1 MNFAER
7 RLEEQDQ
14 RRSRMLDAAQR
25 LFSVQGIEGTSM
37 DAVAAEAGFTKR
49 TLYQYFASKE
59 ALVAE
64 LTLRGQTLL
73 NLLTE
78 DFLERA
84 STGLARAKACGQAF
98 FAFQKEHGPL
108 LGIMQRARSMNRAS
122 APAEIV
128 SRIVQADDRNFAYL
142 QSAIEEGIRDG
153 SVRADLSP
161 FSTALLVKSL
171 SVGLVETVKQIKD
184 FAPGGFPFERESFLS
199 EALEFLGAA
208 LSSGPRERGKGK
220 PKERT

>member
-1 MNFAER
+1 MGSAER
-7 RLEEQDQ
+7 KIEEQDQ

-25 LFSVQGIEGTSM
+25 LFAVQGIEGTSM

-64 LTLRGQTLL
+64 LTLRGQILL

-78 DFLERA
+78 EYLAQA

-98 FAFQKEHGPL
+98 FAFQKEHEAL
-108 LGIMQRARSMNRAS
+108 FGIMQRARSMNRAT
-122 APAEIV
+122 APAEMV

-142 QSAIEEGIRDG
+142 RSAIEEGIRDG

-161 FSTALLVKSL
+161 FPTALLVKSL
-171 SVGLVETVKQIKD
+171 SVGLVETVKQIDD
-184 FAPGGFPFERESFLS
+184 FAPGGFPLERESFLS
-199 EALEFLGAA
+199 GALEFLGAA
-208 LSSGPRERGKGK
+208 LSSIPCEPAKGK